1 MYLVAKISQVKGK
14 NIVGRLGG
22 FEAIISM
29 FFFKTHRSR
38 RNISQYLSLK
48 AMML

>member
-14 NIVGRLGG
+14 NIVGRIGG
-22 FEAIISM
+22 LEAIISM
-29 FFFKTHRSR
+29 FLFKTHRSR
-38 RNISQYLSLK
+38 RNISQHLSLK